1 MRNVLVPVDGSP
13 ASLRA
18 VRYLMKRISEGDDI
32 RIHLLNVQP
41 TLPRAVTD
49 FIDAGEIRGYRRDES
64 EKALKK
70 ARDMLSKE
78 GIKYESATGVGEVAE
93 SAVKYCKSNKCE
105 EIVIGTRGFSPVK
118 NILLG
123 SSTTKLLHLSPVPV
137 TLVK

>member
-18 VRYLMKRISEGDDI
+18 LDHLIARIAAGDKLRVHI
-32 RIHLLNVQP
+32 LNVQP

-49 FIDAGEIRGYRRDES
+49 FIDAGSIRGYRDDES

-70 ARDMLSKE
+70 ARAKLDKA
-78 GIKYESATGVGEVAE
+78 GIKYDAATAIGDVAE
-93 SAVKYCKSNKCE
+93 CAVAQAKAKKCE
-105 EIVIGTRGFSPVK
+105 EIVIGTRGFSPMK

-123 SSTTKLLHLSPVPV
+123 SSTTKLLHLSPVAV